1 MLHRWLGPRRRCLL
15 AGNRREVP
23 RRRMILLDDLFKPA
37 IEPCQRIG
45 DAVAITFAAT
55 RVNFGALRHAFDLT
69 RKLVEPIVHHRE
81 IVAEDVLVVAV
92 AITIW
97 SASVPHAFLR

>member
-1 MLHRWLGPRRRCLL
+1 LR

-23 RRRMILLDDLFKPA
+23 RRRAILLDDLFKPA
-37 IEPCQRIG
+37 IEPRHCIG
-45 DAVAITFAAT
+45 DPVAVAFVAP

-92 AITIW
+92 TITIW